1 MVGHKVGPDTI
12 KKTMPSP
19 LLMAII
25 TLAACI
31 SAARAQ
37 PFVDSNRTELLKAVP
52 DLSALEFDSD
62 QSTLDPLL
70 RATGQQLETMLARF
84 INASIAE
91 DVHEMRFDSTHL
103 MWKEHR
109 DQFRYVI
116 ETRPF
121 VELRNKA
128 PNPQS
133 GFLIAGRFMDMLG
146 DLLPANQSKSRF

>member
-1 MVGHKVGPDTI
+1 MF
-12 KKTMPSP
+12 SR
-19 LLMAII
+19 LLIVTI
-25 TLAACI
+25 TLATC
-31 SAARAQ
+31 ARAAPDR

-116 ETRPF
+116 ETR
-121 VELRNKA
+121 
-128 PNPQS
+128 S
-133 GFLIAGRFMDMLG
+133 GER
-146 DLLPANQSKSRF
+146 RVR